1 MTEQAGKP
9 RWPVMAAAAAA
20 AIVGPIAAFWAKWP
34 DDDAASRT
42 PVAMAVASASAAQQT
57 APSLTK
63 PAAPGGASFVGG
75 FGGGVDAL
83 GPDTGI
89 ALTDNQELI
98 ADSALRKVLDSFL
111 LGSAGAKGLPALL
124 NELNRRLPTAAARD
138 AGQLAVSYH
147 GYIAAHDQLLA
158 AQGFDETPDLN
169 RLIGWQRQR
178 GQLRQRMLGAKVS
191 EEWFGTEDTYL
202 TQALEELRQQRE
214 GAASPIPS
222 ADADEAR
229 HAQHMRQVLR
239 DAIVRLRP

>member
-1 MTEQAGKP
+1 MTEHAGKH

-34 DDDAASRT
+34 DEDAASRT
-42 PVAMAVASASAAQQT
+42 PVAMVMASAAQQT

-63 PAAPGGASFVGG
+63 PAASGGASFVGG
-75 FGGGVDAL
+75 FGASVGAL

-98 ADSALRKVLDSFL
+98 ADSALRKVMDSFL
-111 LGSAGAKGLPALL
+111 LGNAGARGLPALL
-124 NELNRRLPTAAARD
+124 DELNRRLPTGAARD
-138 AGQLAVSYH
+138 AAQLAASYN

-158 AQGFDETPDLN
+158 AQGFGETPDPN
-169 RLIGWQRQR
+169 RLIGWQQQR
-178 GQLRQRMLGAKVS
+178 AQLRERMLGAKVS

-202 TQALEELRQQRE
+202 MQALEELRQQRE
-214 GAASPIPS
+214 GAAPPLAS
-222 ADADEAR
+222 ADADEAL

-239 DAIVRLRP
+239 DVMLKLRP